1 MSKFSMKIKDDL
13 KKSKEIEKVQ
23 MNKDIFKHIFKISE
37 GLIKLLEKDGEKY
50 YNKLC
55 NLKETYTD
63 ENIKKLLNDTHYIC
77 YMGNHLHALIYL
89 VGDLV
94 EKPLDDVYG
103 TKSSISEELGI
114 KILEK
119 FIEYNV
125 DFYSE
130 NYYNETPLKNI
141 NSNGYTKRKNNNKFK
156 KKLQDYY
163 ITRLNKTLG
172 KINKNIR

>member
-1 MSKFSMKIKDDL
+1 MSKFSMKIQDDL
-13 KKSKEIEKVQ
+13 KKSKELEKVQ
-23 MNKDIFKHIFKISE
+23 MNKDNLKGIFKKSE
-37 GLIKLLEKDGEKY
+37 ELIKILEKNGEEY
-50 YNKLC
+50 YNELC

-63 ENIKKLLNDTHYIC
+63 ENIKKLLDYTHYMC
-77 YMGNHLHALIYL
+77 YMGSHLHGLIYL

-94 EKPLDDVYG
+94 EKPLDGVYG
-103 TKSSISEELGI
+103 TKSSVSEELGI

-119 FIEYNV
+119 FIEYDV

-130 NYYNETPLKNI
+130 NYYNETPLQNL
-141 NSNGYTKRKNNNKFK
+141 NSNGYTKRKNNNRFK
-156 KKLQDYY
+156 KNLQDYY

>member
-1 MSKFSMKIKDDL
+1 MKIQGDL
-13 KKSKEIEKVQ
+13 KKSKELEKIQ
-23 MNKDIFKHIFKISE
+23 MNKDNFKNIFKKSE
-37 GLIKLLEKDGEKY
+37 ELIKILEKNGEEY
-50 YNKLC
+50 YNELC

-63 ENIKKLLNDTHYIC
+63 ENIKKLLDNTHYIC
-77 YMGNHLHALIYL
+77 YMGSHLHALIYL
-89 VGDLV
+89 VGDLI

-103 TKSSISEELGI
+103 TMSSISEELGI

-119 FIEYNV
+119 FIEYDV

-156 KKLQDYY
+156 KKLQYYY